1 MSAKKNETKVTH
13 ANTEHELPEQQAVVP
28 ADTTG
33 VEAAPLATEGAGE
46 EVRISRKITTKAFV
60 GGITQDLIPDVVGQV
75 KWLGLVYG
83 TCTGIGTDVSTF
95 GDFLRLYGDFVSES
109 HITGELSQAGQAI
122 LPSLAESAIRLWVGS
137 EYIGTEVE
145 GKPGKKIT
153 PPLQIT
159 IEIGIEAGKPEEIV
173 VPKTDTTPEQK
184 VLKKTYQWTV
194 RPIGGM
200 VRESPALLLRRQ
212 MKAALAR
219 RTEKAALA
227 SPEKAALASPE

>member
-1 MSAKKNETKVTH
+1 MSVKKNDEAKTRH
-13 ANTEHELPEQQAVVP
+13 NTLADTLPEQQAVVP

-33 VEAAPLATEGAGE
+33 VEAAPLATEGEGE
-46 EVRISRKITTKAFV
+46 EVRISRKITSKAFV
-60 GGITQDLIPDVVGQV
+60 GAITQDLIPDVLGQIT
-75 KWLGLVYG
+75 WLGLVYG

-109 HITGELSQAGQAI
+109 HITGELSQASQAI
-122 LPSLAESAIRLWVGS
+122 LPSLAESAIRLWVGP
-137 EYIGTEVE
+137 EYIGTEAE

-153 PPLQIT
+153 PPLQVT

-212 MKAALAR
+212 MKAALLR
-219 RTEKAALA
+219 RAEKAALA
-227 SPEKAALASPE
+227 SPE